1 MTVKEG
7 FTDFMVVD
15 EEGRIEYFYIPV
27 PDYYDFRPEELI
39 GTFPQQQYN
48 NLDDDDSTLM
58 LAVTRGTT
66 TKDYPQEL
74 ITLEGNRVRQVSDT
88 YCIKKEG
95 KVIGAIEFAYYDK
108 EYAGRE
114 KKKHKEQKKKR
125 PVAIE
130 DIIGSS
136 ESMKEFKRKLGKV
149 VNLESP
155 IILVGE
161 TGTGKE
167 MAARAIHNASR
178 RREGEFV
185 YVNCGALP
193 ENLLEG
199 ILFGIKRGSF
209 TDAEEREGLFE
220 VADGGTI
227 FLDEINAMPLATQG
241 KILRAIEEKRIRPVG
256 GEEEISVDVRII
268 ASYNGRVDTLLNHKG
283 MRKDLY
289 FRLAVI
295 QLELP
300 PLRKRGK
307 DIAEL
312 AAHFIDELNRE
323 PSGKGIKGMD
333 REAAGFFER
342 RDWPGNVRE
351 LKNTIEGAYYSAEG
365 DRLRFADIKERFMQR
380 AEAGSEAAQVAD
392 DFFRSGLAMKEY
404 MDAAAEKYIKNALKA
419 HGGALRD
426 TAKALGLTTQML
438 RYNMEK
444 YGIQR
449 P

>member
-1 MTVKEG
+1 M
-7 FTDFMVVD
+7 
-15 EEGRIEYFYIPV
+15 
-27 PDYYDFRPEELI
+27 
-39 GTFPQQQYN
+39 
-48 NLDDDDSTLM
+48 
-58 LAVTRGTT
+58 
-66 TKDYPQEL
+66 
-74 ITLEGNRVRQVSDT
+74 
-88 YCIKKEG
+88 
-95 KVIGAIEFAYYDK
+95 
-108 EYAGRE
+108 
-114 KKKHKEQKKKR
+114 
-125 PVAIE
+125 
-130 DIIGSS
+130 
-136 ESMKEFKRKLGKV
+136 
-149 VNLESP
+149 
-155 IILVGE
+155 
-161 TGTGKE
+161 
-167 MAARAIHNASR
+167 
-178 RREGEFV
+178 

-193 ENLLEG
+193 ENLLEVYF
-199 ILFGIKRGSF
+199 FGIKRGSF

-256 GEEEISVDVRII
+256 GEEEMSVDVRII

-342 RDWPGNVRE
+342 HDCRVTSGS
-351 LKNTIEGAYYSAEG
+351 LKT
-365 DRLRFADIKERFMQR
+365 
-380 AEAGSEAAQVAD
+380 
-392 DFFRSGLAMKEY
+392 
-404 MDAAAEKYIKNALKA
+404 
-419 HGGALRD
+419 
-426 TAKALGLTTQML
+426 
-438 RYNMEK
+438 
-444 YGIQR
+444 

>member
-130 DIIGSS
+130 DIVGSS

-167 MAARAIHNASR
+167 WRPEPYITPAGEEKRVCVCQLR
-178 RREGEFV
+178 RSSGKSA
-185 YVNCGALP
+185 G
-193 ENLLEG
+193 G

-256 GEEEISVDVRII
+256 GEEEMSVDVRII

-342 RDWPGNVRE
+342 HDCR
-351 LKNTIEGAYYSAEG
+351 
-365 DRLRFADIKERFMQR
+365 
-380 AEAGSEAAQVAD
+380 
-392 DFFRSGLAMKEY
+392 
-404 MDAAAEKYIKNALKA
+404 
-419 HGGALRD
+419 
-426 TAKALGLTTQML
+426 
-438 RYNMEK
+438 
-444 YGIQR
+444 
-449 P
+449 

>member
-1 MTVKEG
+1 M
-7 FTDFMVVD
+7 
-15 EEGRIEYFYIPV
+15 
-27 PDYYDFRPEELI
+27 
-39 GTFPQQQYN
+39 
-48 NLDDDDSTLM
+48 
-58 LAVTRGTT
+58 
-66 TKDYPQEL
+66 
-74 ITLEGNRVRQVSDT
+74 
-88 YCIKKEG
+88 
-95 KVIGAIEFAYYDK
+95 
-108 EYAGRE
+108 
-114 KKKHKEQKKKR
+114 
-125 PVAIE
+125 
-130 DIIGSS
+130 
-136 ESMKEFKRKLGKV
+136 
-149 VNLESP
+149 
-155 IILVGE
+155 GE

-256 GEEEISVDVRII
+256 GEEEMSVDVRII

-342 RDWPGNVRE
+342 HDWPGNVRE

-380 AEAGSEAAQVAD
+380 AEAGAKRRRWPMIS
-392 DFFRSGLAMKEY
+392 SGAVFPTRDLVS
-404 MDAAAEKYIKNALKA
+404 EKYIKNALKA